1 MVFSENPQQRNL
13 PNSPM
18 IEKLRR
24 DELVVS
30 TKLNIT
36 SPITAE
42 IAAYSGFDAIW
53 LDMEHVPSD
62 YQEIMTA
69 FYAAKARGAETIVR
83 TTRGAYS
90 NMTRPLEFDA
100 TAIMVPHVKSKAD
113 AEEVAYYTKF
123 APIGR
128 RPIDGGNGD
137 GMYCLMSVEDYVK
150 YSNEQKLTIIQIED
164 IEAYEEV
171 EEIAKV
177 PGIDMLFFGP
187 ADFSHSIGKL
197 FDMGHKDVA
206 EARRRVAEV
215 ARRNGKLAGTV
226 GGTGNMRDLYAM
238 GYRLISMGA
247 DVCGLSDYFGDIM
260 KQVNDW
266 KATM

>member
-1 MVFSENPQQRNL
+1 MVQK
-13 PNSPM
+13 NSPM

-42 IAAYSGFDAIW
+42 IAAYAGFDAIW
-53 LDMEHVPSD
+53 IDMEHVPAD
-62 YQEIMTA
+62 YSQIMTA

-90 NMTRPLEFDA
+90 NLTRPLEIDA
-100 TAIMVPHVKSKAD
+100 AAIMVPHVMGKED
-113 AEEVAYYTKF
+113 AEQVAYYTKF

-137 GMYCLMSVEDYVK
+137 GMYCLMDVPDYLK

-164 IEAYEEV
+164 VEAYEQI
-171 EEIAKV
+171 EEIAAV

-187 ADFSHSIGKL
+187 ADFSHSIGKIL
-197 FDMGHKDVA
+197 DMGHKDVA

-215 ARRNGKLAGTV
+215 ARRHGKLAGTV
-226 GGTGNMRDLYAM
+226 GGTGNMRELYDM

-247 DVCGLSDYFGDIM
+247 DVCGLNDYFGGIM
-260 KQVNDW
+260 KQVNEW

>member
-1 MVFSENPQQRNL
+1 MIQK
-13 PNSPM
+13 NSPM

-36 SPITAE
+36 HPVAAE
-42 IAAYSGFDAIW
+42 IAAYSGFDAVW

-62 YQEIMTA
+62 YSAVMTA

-90 NMTRPLEFDA
+90 NLTRPLEFDA
-100 TAIMVPHVKSKAD
+100 AAIMVPHVMSKQD

-123 APIGR
+123 HPIGR

-137 GMYCLMSVEDYVK
+137 GMYCLMDTPDYIK

-164 IEAYEEV
+164 VEAYEQI
-171 EEIAKV
+171 EEIAAV

-187 ADFSHSIGKL
+187 ADFSQSIGEPCNIGNKETI
-197 FDMGHKDVA
+197 
-206 EARRRVAEV
+206 EAKRRVAEV
-215 ARRNGKLAGTV
+215 ARRHGKLAGTV
-226 GGTGNMRDLYAM
+226 GGPGNMAELYDM

-247 DVCGLSDYFGDIM
+247 DVVALLQYFGDIT
-260 KQVNDW
+260 KQVEEF
-266 KATM
+266 KKSL